1 MERVGPGCGCVSGS
15 PRRYDSGVTSPRTSQ
30 SAPAT
35 VVLYSNS
42 AEFRAQ
48 VRTAVG
54 RRPSPDSPRID
65 WIECATSAA
74 VIEEI
79 DRGQIDLVLLDGES
93 QPTGG
98 MGLARQFKYEIDDC
112 PPIVVVVAR
121 KQDGWLAHWSLADAV
136 ISQPLDP
143 VAAAAVVA
151 EQLRARLAGIPV
163 VR

>member
-1 MERVGPGCGCVSGS
+1 
-15 PRRYDSGVTSPRTSQ
+15 VTSSGAVQAAT
-30 SAPAT
+30 AT

-42 AEFRAQ
+42 PDFRSR

-54 RRPSPDSPRID
+54 RRPAPDAPRID
-65 WIECATSAA
+65 WLECATSAE
-74 VIEEI
+74 VIEQI
-79 DRGQIDLVLLDGES
+79 DLGQIDLVILDGES

-112 PPIVVVVAR
+112 PPIIVVVAR

-136 ISQPLDP
+136 LSQPIDP
-143 VAAAAVVA
+143 VTSAAVVA
-151 EQLRARLAGIPV
+151 EQLHARRSGIPV